1 MTRKRA
7 TEESPARELLE
18 LLVGP
23 FRAYAIYAAAKLG
36 IADRL
41 ADGPQ
46 TSAELAQQVGADAD
60 SLGRLLR
67 LLAGLGIVT
76 SGDGR
81 RFGLTPRGELLSSG
95 PGSMRDLAICYGEQL
110 YRPLA
115 QLPHSVRTGEPGF
128 PRVFGKPWLD
138 YYADHPDAAR
148 RFDGAMAA
156 GSAFFAELPEVYD
169 FSHARTVVDI
179 GGGNGALLAAIL
191 AAHPHLTGI
200 VLELPHV
207 VHATRD
213 WLRRHRLADRCQ
225 AIGGD
230 FFASVPPAGD
240 VYLLSRI
247 LHDWEDE
254 RCLAL
259 LSTCRQAMRPGS
271 ELLIVE
277 RVIPA
282 GGQPSL
288 ALEWDIHMLVNT
300 GGRERTE
307 AEYHALLHRSD
318 FQLRSLRPLPL
329 DLSVLVA
336 GPQDRANRRADRP
349 SDAALGSQPA

>member
-7 TEESPARELLE
+7 AEDAPARELLE
-18 LLVGP
+18 LLAGP
-23 FRAYAIYAAAKLG
+23 FRAHAIYAAAKLG

-41 ADGPQ
+41 ADGPR
-46 TSAELAQQVGADAD
+46 TSAELARQVGADAD
-60 SLGRLLR
+60 SLARLLR
-67 LLAGLGIVT
+67 LLAALGIVT

-81 RFGLTPRGELLSSG
+81 FGLTARGELLSSG

-110 YRPLA
+110 YKPLA
-115 QLPHSVRTGEPGF
+115 QLPHSVRTGEPAF

-138 YYADHPDAAR
+138 YYADHPEAAR
-148 RFDGAMAA
+148 LFDGAMAA

-169 FSHARTVVDI
+169 FARVRTVIDI
-179 GGGNGALLAAIL
+179 GGGNGALLAAVL

-200 VLELPHV
+200 VLEAPHV

-213 WLRRHRLADRCQ
+213 WLRRHGLADRCQ

-247 LHDWEDE
+247 LHDWNDE

-259 LSTCRQAMRPGS
+259 LNNCRKAMDPTS
-271 ELLIVE
+271 ELLIIE

-282 GGQPSL
+282 DGKPSL
-288 ALEWDIHMLVNT
+288 ALEWDIHMLANT

-307 AEYHALLHRSD
+307 AEYHTLLHRSD
-318 FQLRSLRPLPL
+318 FQPRSHRPLPL
-329 DLSVLVA
+329 DTSVLVA
-336 GPQDRANRRADRP
+336 GPQERPNRRARRP
-349 SDAALGSQPA
+349 APVASRSSR